1 MLKERK
7 KKKRGKVISHD
18 FPACSSQFSEQ
29 GLEMLVNVLAVTKA
43 SVLGAIKPSIHLKT
57 NLMAYG

>member
-1 MLKERK
+1 MLKERN
-7 KKKRGKVISHD
+7 KKKREKVIFHD
-18 FPACSSQFSEQ
+18 FPACSSQKKGWKCRLIF
-29 GLEMLVNVLAVTKA
+29 LAVTKA